1 MTKSIALN
9 STIAVLA
16 ALAMVFAYATPAF
29 AAMNSSSITITTTN
43 RGTINNYTSAKSHTG
58 ENKALG
64 SVGGRGGDGGEVD
77 SDGDNNNGGATSGNG
92 GNGGNGGPGGLV
104 NTGDASADAGTVN
117 LLNDTNVE
125 VAVPTDMNS
134 SSVVLETDNDQNADC
149 ECNVID
155 NDTRARAR
163 SGENTAEGSVGGNA
177 DDGGDIEG
185 GDGNFNNGGAT
196 SGTGGAGGSG
206 GVGGTVFTG
215 NARSDAGTINWLN
228 TTIIRVRN

>member
-43 RGTINNYTSAKSHTG
+43 RGTIDNNTSAKSHTG
-58 ENKALG
+58 DNDALG
-64 SVGGRGGDGGEVD
+64 SRGGRGGDGGEIE
-77 SDGDNNNGGATSGNG
+77 SDNSGSNNNGGATSGNG
-92 GNGGNGGPGGLV
+92 GNGGNGGAGGFV
-104 NTGDASADAGTVN
+104 STGNASSTAMTTN
-117 LLNDTNVE
+117 LLNDTDVE

-134 SSVVLETDNDQNADC
+134 SEVVLETNNDDC
-149 ECNVID
+149 DCNVIT

-163 SGENTAEGSVGGNA
+163 SGENEAQGSVGGNA

-185 GDGNFNNGGAT
+185 GVGDFNNGGAT

-206 GVGGTVFTG
+206 GMGGTVLTG
-215 NARSDAGTINWLN
+215 RADSFASTINWLN
-228 TTIIRVRN
+228 TSIIRVRN